1 MVHSKK
7 KKKKKKK
14 RLRPTKNCRDEAR
27 GRPANRTLSSKQRNK
42 LAHTINGNGPKIE
55 ERERLDRDNTRVDR
69 GETRKKPAERRLKK
83 QQEDQEEERK
93 ELLSKHELLEA
104 QQKKLDE
111 QHRQQQLDLFQEK
124 LQLEQDLE
132 DHKNQQVEKQ
142 QLLEQQH
149 QQQQLELHQTKHQM
163 QQELENQQQ
172 QQHEKQQ
179 QQQQQLDHQVQQQQ
193 EIQQQQQQ
201 QLDHQVQQQHLN
213 HQQSQELFNQ
223 QQQELLKFKAD
234 LQQKQE
240 IILNQQQQLEQQ
252 HSKEKDIERESL
264 RRRRCQLEEDH
275 RQQQLEQSRIQQE
288 LQLQQTSL
296 EEKQHLL
303 QQQFNV
309 ELEKGKLELLDLQQ
323 QLEKKNQEGL
333 KEQEVALQLK
343 QRLLIE
349 QHNKEKEDGKQEL
362 LVLQQQLSEQRLHDQ
377 QQQQQRSE
385 ELKKQEED
393 LELQR
398 LQLQRQQ
405 EDEMEKGRYELQSL
419 RDMLGMEFEE
429 QKTSLKIQG
438 DNLRHQQQQLQQ
450 QQQIFQ
456 EKEERLDQ
464 YYVHQPYATDTNS
477 HYQLPQDPRFDEL
490 QRELRQE
497 RAEKGELRELLKS
510 LQHQLKEMT
519 QELNLQRMEA
529 QEQREAA
536 KKESLGMQA
545 RYLQELQAE
554 RAQVKELNHLRA
566 DEDDVAMAVVQR
578 EVASDENLHLNMMRE
593 LEGDRKK
600 SSKVITEAQLSEREG
615 LRTQMTKEEGKLAL
629 VQGKFENDALKEEAL
644 VTRLELVPEYWPDNM
659 VLSEASYKAGG
670 RGVYLTT
677 TKEVRRRMAGAELG
691 AWESLTLVTLFPPTD
706 KAKEVQVVLK
716 VKTDDG
722 VKRSLR
728 RLWLSALGREVL
740 PKGTDISATVRTREL
755 VARLDKRWA
764 EEKRW
769 LEVKRSPMKLSQELK
784 KLPGYV
790 DTYNARVGDQQI
802 TVMLRVKE
810 TEVKNFLRESGKE
823 GTFTKERDH
832 LDEKAVKASVL
843 WLPKDDTLSL
853 ARDKAE
859 EVEGGLGLVLNEYGL
874 GIRVNSWHEKAAREM
889 LHLPAKLPE
898 TRISGIPIGTST
910 DEAVKYLISREGW
923 EVRKMKDGVRNGM
936 RWMVV
941 RGPERD
947 GETVT
952 IDGVLCLLE
961 PMKKKVVAPVKSVK
975 VAPKVKEQKPEKR
988 RDPSEGTDKWYTRVE
1003 FIAYHGKKK
1012 GIRLWGKASQ
1022 NAQEASVKL
1031 ESVSTPEQQKQ
1042 NKKEKNTP
1050 PKNDERKK
1058 CSVEDRLERLE
1069 RLLLS
1074 LVGSK

>member
-1 MVHSKK
+1 MPPRGGLG
-7 KKKKKKK
+7 

-691 AWESLTLVTLFPPTD
+691 AW
-706 KAKEVQVVLK
+706 
-716 VKTDDG
+716 
-722 VKRSLR
+722 
-728 RLWLSALGREVL
+728 
-740 PKGTDISATVRTREL
+740 
-755 VARLDKRWA
+755 
-764 EEKRW
+764 
-769 LEVKRSPMKLSQELK
+769 
-784 KLPGYV
+784 
-790 DTYNARVGDQQI
+790 
-802 TVMLRVKE
+802 
-810 TEVKNFLRESGKE
+810 
-823 GTFTKERDH
+823 
-832 LDEKAVKASVL
+832 AVKASVL

-1012 GIRLWGKASQ
+1012 GIRLWGEASQ